1 MFCERECLV
10 KQVFPTLRSWCEDR
24 KLHLIECDLRWGVP
38 KDSKSREILG
48 ACLNEIDRCRA
59 ENTMP
64 YFVGLL
70 GERYGWVP
78 SEADFPED
86 MRKQ

>member
-1 MFCERECLV
+1 MFCERDWLV
-10 KQVFPTLRSWCEDR
+10 KHVFPDLRNWCAER
-24 KLHLIECDLRWGVP
+24 KLYLIECDLRWGVP
-38 KDSKSREILG
+38 KDSNSREILA
-48 ACLNEIDRCRA
+48 ACLSEIDRCRE

-70 GERYGWVP
+70 GNRYGWVP
-78 SEADFPED
+78 SEKEFPED